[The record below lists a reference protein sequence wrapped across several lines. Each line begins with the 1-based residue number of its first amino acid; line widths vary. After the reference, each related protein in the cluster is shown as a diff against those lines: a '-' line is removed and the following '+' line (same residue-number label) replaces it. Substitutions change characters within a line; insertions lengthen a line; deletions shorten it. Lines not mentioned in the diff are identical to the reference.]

1 MVFNPGAG
9 VMKNYYKFRNVL
21 WFSALFFAVWLMP
34 SAFAV
39 STGPE
44 GIVLSEKQPD
54 GTEIQLRVIGDEFY
68 RRVETLDGF
77 SVIMDSQRQ
86 FVYASLD
93 SAGAF
98 MSTPLLVGKNLPV
111 NLKPALSESPSKI
124 QQKMMRFN
132 DPTRGK
138 RLDREHIK
146 RLIRNGESVE
156 TVEKLAERFAQK
168 YQDSSI
174 LNQVKDPVFSDSI
187 LRSPPNNPSLGQKEG
202 LSLLVAFADDPT
214 VPAFTQAQINQMC
227 NGDAP
232 IFGNTAS
239 IKKYYEDQSNNQ
251 LTVTTTV
258 TSYIRLPQP
267 RAYYERNDDYLAVEL
282 VIDALN
288 ILKAQDPTFF
298 QTHPL
303 TTHFDADLGETI
315 VSCFNVF
322 YTGNPPGTANS
333 ALWPH
338 SWVLNRR
345 PGIPLP
351 QETIPGVSILRYQI
365 SSLLFGTAEPVIGVA
380 CHEMGHMLCDFSDYY
395 DYGNRGVV
403 PNAPSSGVGNHCI
416 MGNSVNE
423 QTPTSFNPYLRWK
436 AGWISIPTLPPGNV
450 SIGTT
455 QYYRYHKNAT
465 EYYIFQNA
473 RRNTTIWNTY
483 LPAEGLAIWHI
494 DETVDGNEEES
505 MTPARHYELSVEQ
518 ADARFDL
525 ERNVNRGD
533 ANDYFGNN
541 GRNQFTNTTIPNT
554 QWWDGTASNLAVTN
568 ITIGVAAVTMNVVMP
583 HDATTVATPTFDP
596 APMEFRQPFQLR
608 LGCVTPNARIYYTLD
623 GSQPSVLSPFFEA
636 PIPISKT
643 TTVRAIAIGG
653 GLNPSS
659 EVRADYTYISSTSVA
674 SPQCTVPPGNFSAP
688 FSLSLYSPTNGAT
701 LYYTIDG
708 TKPTVASIRYSGPIR
723 IEQTTTVRA
732 FAAKD
737 NLESP
742 MIVAKYT
749 YLPPPQLPAPVFEP
763 PSQTFDTVI
772 YVTLRCSDT
781 AATIYYTTDGSL
793 PTVASTPYFKEI
805 YINKTTKVNAVAI
818 KEGTANSPVVSETYT
833 LVLGSPAANPVFS
846 VPSGIF
852 KRPFNLEV
860 SCATPGATLYYTV
873 NGGNPT
879 HGSLTYQGG
888 IFIDAQ
894 NTIVKVMAS
903 IPGMAPS
910 RVVTATYEYSELPVT
925 AAPTFGTP
933 EGEFRLPFALQL
945 QSETPDAVI
954 RYTLDGSEPTDTSP
968 VYDGG
973 IYLKGNVTVK
983 AFAEK
988 AEMDRSAVVTAE
1000 YVYNPLYEVSEP
1012 IFMTLSQTFS
1022 APFNLKLSNPTL
1034 GAAIY
1039 YSVADSVSQ
1048 SGWNVYPPEGIVIQ
1062 KSATVTAFASKE
1074 GIESTRRSEQFIFI
1088 AQPPVSSG
1096 QTLEIS
1102 LAELPEIG
1110 AIDQK
1115 PKVRGTYT
1123 DVNGRTKRA
1132 AFKLPAG
1139 FSLWGTSFEF
1149 ELTSKVMLYSKPL
1162 LSAYYRDNRGVDSFL
1177 KDGCQ
1182 RSQEIDVVVQ
1192 VGHER
1197 AALAYPIVIAPPTIE
1212 SIESADSAVIKTGDR
1227 FKVIG
1232 HGFGKKPCKIWLE
1245 YSKNGKIVKFPLRVD
1260 RRTWYF
1266 DSKTGKSQLDVECPQ
1281 KLPVEMFLG
1290 ERYWLVFDTGNALAV
1305 CSILLK

>member
-9 VMKNYYKFRNVL
+9 VMRNYFKFRNVL
-21 WFSALFFAVWLMP
+21 WFSALLFAVWLMP

-77 SVIMDSQRQ
+77 SVISDSSTYYYADVNAEGRYVPTRFVVGKHPSQGLKKGLKESATQVQKKSAWRDEVIASRGVRLEKAHIQRRIK
-86 FVYASLD
+86 
-93 SAGAF
+93 AGAPEEEVQALVQNYVHKF
-98 MSTPLLVGKNLPV
+98 GSDSDLSSTSIVSLKKMTEEPNNVPGHPTSGNKLLLCAMIRFADEVGNAPAFSSSNISKMFNGPETVYGNAGSIKQFYAEQSEGKLTLTTEVTAYIDLPRTRAEYDGDDPRNLVADVLDLLQAQNFFDGKNFTTT
-111 NLKPALSESPSKI
+111 I
-124 QQKMMRFN
+124 
-132 DPTRGK
+132 
-138 RLDREHIK
+138 
-146 RLIRNGESVE
+146 
-156 TVEKLAERFAQK
+156 
-168 YQDSSI
+168 
-174 LNQVKDPVFSDSI
+174 DPVLGNEMPMIEGFSI
-187 LRSPPNNPSLGQKEG
+187 FYQGQPAEG
-202 LSLLVAFADDPT
+202 
-214 VPAFTQAQINQMC
+214 Q
-227 NGDAP
+227 
-232 IFGNTAS
+232 
-239 IKKYYEDQSNNQ
+239 
-251 LTVTTTV
+251 
-258 TSYIRLPQP
+258 
-267 RAYYERNDDYLAVEL
+267 
-282 VIDALN
+282 
-288 ILKAQDPTFF
+288 
-298 QTHPL
+298 
-303 TTHFDADLGETI
+303 
-315 VSCFNVF
+315 
-322 YTGNPPGTANS
+322 
-333 ALWPH
+333 LWPH
-338 SWVLNRR
+338 SWQ
-345 PGIPLP
+345 LP
-351 QETIPGVSILRYQI
+351 MPRQVSPGVFIWRYQM

-380 CHEMGHMLCDFSDYY
+380 CHEMGHMICDFSDYY
-395 DYGNRGVV
+395 DYGNRGVA

-416 MGNSVNE
+416 MGNSVSE

-473 RRNTTIWNTY
+473 RRNTTIWNTH

-541 GRNQFTNTTIPNT
+541 GRNQFTNATIPNT
-554 QWWDGTASNLAVTN
+554 KWWDGTASNLAVTN
-568 ITIGVAAVTMNVVMP
+568 ITIGVTAVTMNVVMP

-674 SPQCTVPPGNFSAP
+674 SPQCTIPPGNFSAP

-708 TKPTVASIRYSGPIR
+708 TKPTVASIRYSGSIR

-742 MIVAKYT
+742 TIVAKYT
-749 YLPPPQLPAPVFEP
+749 YLPPPQLPVPVFDP